1 MRTEDMVGQTLGH
14 YRIVRQVGYGGMSTV
29 FLAEDLNLG
38 REVAMKVFWPRPG
51 ETKDF
56 LRRFVCQAPVVA
68 PIHPPAIFTG
78 FSLVQQDGQA
88 RLFLSYIAG
97 AS

>member
-1 MRTEDMVGQTLGH
+1 MRPEDMVGQTLGH
-14 YRIVRQVGYGGMSTV
+14 YRIVKQVGYGGMSTV

-56 LRRFVCQAPVVA
+56 LRRFAREARVLAQLDH
-68 PIHPPAIFTG
+68 PI
-78 FSLVQQDGQA
+78 
-88 RLFLSYIAG
+88 LSPGYSAL
-97 AS
+97 